1 MELLPEFDNE
11 TIHALREM
19 FDARF
24 DWQMNQT
31 SYIGIWPPTVK
42 WGVDQ
47 FQRVGEIELHA
58 VCDKAELELHRPA
71 MFAGWLLAQ
80 DRELSV
86 KVWTGAVQ
94 HESED
99 FIKRTREAIDDI
111 KKRRALV

>member
-1 MELLPEFDNE
+1 MELLPELDNA

-42 WGVDQ
+42 LGENDYL
-47 FQRVGEIELHA
+47 RVGEIELHA

-71 MFAGWLLAQ
+71 MFAAWLLDQ
-80 DRELSV
+80 PREKSV
-86 KVWTGAVQ
+86 KVWKKAKQFESAEFMDRTTEAV
-94 HESED
+94 
-99 FIKRTREAIDDI
+99 ADI
-111 KKRRALV
+111 KKRRGL